1 MSTNENIGDMI
12 ENPKATLFKM
22 AIPTFISFGC
32 ILLNS
37 FLDSIWVSGL
47 GNIEVTAIGITSFIF
62 RTVKNFTGLL

>member
-32 ILLNS
+32 IPLFSKNIANS
-37 FLDSIWVSGL
+37 S
-47 GNIEVTAIGITSFIF
+47 SFM
-62 RTVKNFTGLL
+62 